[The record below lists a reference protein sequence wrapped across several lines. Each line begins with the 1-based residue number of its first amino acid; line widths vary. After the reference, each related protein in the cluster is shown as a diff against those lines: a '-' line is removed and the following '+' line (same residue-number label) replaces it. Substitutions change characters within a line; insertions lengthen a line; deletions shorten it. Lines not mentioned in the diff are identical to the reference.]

1 MKNINYKRLLS
12 AFLTLVFITFLSFFI
27 TFADE
32 ETGFSNGFFAEKIVP
47 VFKYLFIAI
56 AFPCE
61 IISHFSSSLGIWQ
74 YNIGIVLGCL
84 LYSVLIE
91 GVCEIYLGLKRVEDR
106 KSL

>member
-1 MKNINYKRLLS
+1 LKNIKYKRLLS
-12 AFLTLVFITFLSFFI
+12 TFLTLVFITFLSFFI

-32 ETGFSNGFFAEKIVP
+32 ETGFGSGFFAEIIAP

-61 IISHFSSSLGIWQ
+61 IISRFSASQGIWQ

-84 LYSVLIE
+84 LYSLLIE
-91 GVCEIYLGLKRVEDR
+91 VICGLYLGLKHIE
-106 KSL
+106 